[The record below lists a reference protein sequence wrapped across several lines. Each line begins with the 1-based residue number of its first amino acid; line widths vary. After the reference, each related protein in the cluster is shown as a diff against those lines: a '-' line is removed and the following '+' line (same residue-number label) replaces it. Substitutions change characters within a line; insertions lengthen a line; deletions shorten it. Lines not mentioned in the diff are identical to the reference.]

1 MAVNI
6 QYEDPIG
13 KLIESLPGILLEKK
27 RIDIATQEAE
37 DLRDYRGAEQERLWQ
52 EAMDVKDY
60 RGAEQERLKQEA
72 IDLKVHREAEQE
84 RLRQEASNLAA
95 YREDSIELEE
105 HKEMMDMAEG

>member
-6 QYEDPIG
+6 QYEDPIA
-13 KLIESLPGILLEKK
+13 KFLASLPGILLEKK
-27 RIDIATQEAE
+27 RIDIAAQEAE
-37 DLRDYRGAEQERLWQ
+37 DLR
-52 EAMDVKDY
+52 DY